1 MPRRADVPR
10 AHRQEAA
17 DSGSVLILMP
27 ACVLVV
33 VVLAAVAVDMSLVHL
48 RQRQAFDVAASAAND
63 AVTAGADEASLRA
76 GSYRIDAAAA
86 RAVVEDAVATSD
98 LTPHMVRTRV
108 ARIDEQTVEVAL
120 TVRVEHLFTGV
131 MPGVPT
137 SSEVTATASATAH
150 EL

>member
-1 MPRRADVPR
+1 MQLARRPD
-10 AHRQEAA
+10 EA

-33 VVLAAVAVDMSLVHL
+33 LVLAAVAVDMSLVHL

-63 AVTAGADEASLRA
+63 AVTAGVDQASLRA
-76 GSYRIDAAAA
+76 GSYRVDPATA
-86 RAVVEDAVATSD
+86 RAVVEDAVAVSD
-98 LTPHMVRTRV
+98 LTPHVVRTQV
-108 ARIDEQTVEVAL
+108 ARVDDQTVEVAL
-120 TVRVEHLFTGV
+120 TVRIEHLFTGV

-137 SSEVTATASATAH
+137 TSEVTATASATAH